1 MNSSNHAAHVINFLD
16 VLVRVL
22 LHLIGQC
29 FYVPTA
35 TQRIDG
41 AMHTGFMRQDLL
53 RAQRHANGSLGGET
67 KRLIHTVRVQTLAP
81 AKHAG
86 HRLEGNAHNIVERL
100 LLREAATRCLH
111 MRTHQHA
118 AFVLCAKTIAH
129 GVRPN
134 AARGTK
140 FAYFL
145 EEFVVTVK
153 EETQARCE
161 RIDRHA
167 TLDARFCIF
176 HSVAQRE
183 RQFLRGT

>member
-1 MNSSNHAAHVINFLD
+1 
-16 VLVRVL
+16 
-22 LHLIGQC
+22 
-29 FYVPTA
+29 
-35 TQRIDG
+35 
-41 AMHTGFMRQDLL
+41 MHTGFMRKDLL
-53 RAQRHANGSLGGET
+53 RAQCHANGGLGGQT
-67 KRLIHTVRVQTLAP
+67 KRLIHAVRVQTLAT
-81 AKHAG
+81 AKHAS
-86 HRLEGNAHNIVERL
+86 HRLECNAHNIVERL
-100 LLREAATRCLH
+100 LLSEAATGRLH
-111 MRTHQHA
+111 MRAHQHA

-161 RIDRHA
+161 RIHRHA
-167 TLDARFCIF
+167 TLDARFCVF